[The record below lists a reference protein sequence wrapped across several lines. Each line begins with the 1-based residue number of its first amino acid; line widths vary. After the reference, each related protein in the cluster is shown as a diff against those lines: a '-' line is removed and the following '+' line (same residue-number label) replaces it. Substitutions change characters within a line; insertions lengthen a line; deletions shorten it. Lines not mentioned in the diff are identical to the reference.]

1 MAGELF
7 LLSER
12 IKLLR
17 ESNGLT
23 QSELA
28 KQLGLTRS
36 SINAWEMGLSIPS
49 TQYIVELS
57 KLFNVSSDFILGIES
72 KAVISVE
79 GLSNKQVVAIKQIVD
94 CFKKNE

>member
-94 CFKKNE
+94 CFKENE

>member
-12 IKLLR
+12 IKMLR
-17 ESNGLT
+17 ESNDLT

-57 KLFNVSSDFILGIES
+57 KLLNVSSDFILGIDNN
-72 KAVISVE
+72 AVISVE
-79 GLSNKQVVAIKQIVD
+79 GLSNKEVIALKQVAD
-94 CFKKNE
+94 CFRNK

>member
-12 IKLLR
+12 IKMLR
-17 ESNGLT
+17 ESNDLT

-57 KLFNVSSDFILGIES
+57 KLFNVSSDFILGIEN

-79 GLSNKQVVAIKQIVD
+79 GLSNKEVIALKQVAD
-94 CFKKNE
+94 CFRNNK

>member
-1 MAGELF
+1 MADELF

-12 IKLLR
+12 IKMLR
-17 ESNGLT
+17 ESNDLT

-57 KLFNVSSDFILGIES
+57 KLFNVSADFILGIEN
-72 KAVISVE
+72 KAVIAVD
-79 GLSNKQVVAIKQIVD
+79 GLSNKEVVVIKQIVD
-94 CFKKNE
+94 CLRKKE

>member
-12 IKLLR
+12 IKMLR
-17 ESNGLT
+17 EANDLT

-57 KLFNVSSDFILGIES
+57 KLFNVSSDFILGIEN

-79 GLSNKQVVAIKQIVD
+79 GLSNKEVVALKQIAD
-94 CFKKNE
+94 CFRDNK